1 VTGYEDEGRINRHAR
16 DGGNTLMSA
25 SGKQPFGGTIG
36 KSIATSK
43 PWWPVAAKPPA
54 GAPNILVVLF
64 DDVGFSD
71 FGCYGS
77 PIKTPTIDRL
87 AAEGL
92 RYSGF
97 HTTAMCSTTRAAL
110 LTGRNHH
117 SVGVGCLANFDSGYP
132 GYRGKIAREAGTLAE
147 MLREHG
153 YRNYMIGKWHV
164 TPLTE
169 SGATG
174 PFDGWPLG
182 RGFDRFYGFLDAET
196 DQYAPEL
203 VADNT
208 HIDPPGSYAGYH
220 LTADLIDQA
229 IRFIGD
235 HIADRPDLPWLT
247 WLAFGACHAPHQAPQ
262 DIIKGYDALFAHG
275 WDVERDQ
282 RLARQKATGVVPA
295 ETKLPPRNDGVKAW
309 EAHSEDERRLFTRLQ
324 SAFAGMLDHAD
335 RHLAR
340 LIAFLETSGVR
351 DNTLVIVMSDNGAS
365 QEGGPLGFINAMG
378 PYNFRPEPIAEK
390 LRRLEDIGGP
400 DTHSNFPHGWAMAS
414 NTPLRRYKQNTH
426 GGGIRDPLVLSW
438 PKGIAARGEL
448 RHQFVHACDL
458 VPTLL
463 DVIGISA
470 PATIGGSQ
478 QMPMEGE
485 SFARSITDAAA
496 RSKSSPQ
503 YFEMFGHRGLWHQGW
518 KAVAYHPPGT
528 PFENDKWELFHLDH
542 DFSETDDLAATE
554 PRRLTE
560 LIELWWSEAEKHQVL
575 PLDDRFG
582 PRFAENAARFHGAR
596 HHFTFHAGMGHVPT
610 DVAPDVRSRS
620 YSIEAHVEI
629 DSAGAKGVLIA
640 HGDATSGYSLYIKD
654 GHLVHDLNIGGGHEI
669 ITSDRQVAPG
679 ARRLGLRVERLVRQT
694 EPAKG
699 ARTGESVYTLLI
711 DGEPAGSLK
720 TELAFHNLI
729 SWSGLDIGRDR
740 GSPVS
745 HYTAPFEFTGRLLK
759 VTVVMHDDQKLDG
772 TGVGNAQMARQ

>member
-1 VTGYEDEGRINRHAR
+1 
-16 DGGNTLMSA
+16 MSA
-25 SGKQPFGGTIG
+25 NSGSKPFPGTIANTVAG
-36 KSIATSK
+36 SK
-43 PWWPVAAKPPA
+43 PWWPAVPKPPA

-77 PIKTPTIDRL
+77 AIRTPVIDAL
-87 AAEGL
+87 AAGGL
-92 RYSGF
+92 RYTGF

-147 MLREHG
+147 MLKSRA
-153 YRNYMIGKWHV
+153 YRNYMVGKWHV

-203 VADNT
+203 VSDNT
-208 HIDPPGSYAGYH
+208 HIDPPGTYASGYH
-220 LTADLIDQA
+220 LTADLVDQS
-229 IRFIGD
+229 IRFIAD

-247 WLAFGACHAPHQAPQ
+247 WLAFGACHAPHQAPAE
-262 DIIKGYDALFAHG
+262 IIKGYDEVFAHG
-275 WDVERDQ
+275 WDVERER
-282 RLARQKATGVVPA
+282 RLARQKALGIVPP
-295 ETKLPPRNDGVKAW
+295 ETRMPVRNDGVKAW
-309 EAHSEDERRLFTRLQ
+309 DEHSAEEKRVFTRLQ

-340 LIAFLETSGVR
+340 LVAFLEQAGIR
-351 DNTLVIVMSDNGAS
+351 DNTLILVLSDNGAS
-365 QEGGPLGFINAMG
+365 QEGGPLGFVNAMG

-390 LRRLEDIGGP
+390 LRRLDDIGGP
-400 DTHSNFPHGWAMAS
+400 DTHTNFPHGWAMAS

-426 GGGIRDPLVLSW
+426 GGGIRDPFVMSW
-438 PKGIAARGEL
+438 PKRIGARGEL
-448 RHQFVHACDL
+448 RHQFVHASDL

-463 DVIGISA
+463 ELVGIDA
-470 PATIGGSQ
+470 PAEIAGCA
-478 QMPMEGE
+478 QMPIEGK
-485 SFARSITDAAA
+485 SFARSIADAAA
-496 RSKSSPQ
+496 PSKASPQ
-503 YFEMFGHRGLWHQGW
+503 YFEMFGHRGLWRDGW

-528 PFENDKWELFHLDH
+528 PFENDKWELFHLDR
-542 DFSETDDLAATE
+542 DFSEVDDLAAKE
-554 PRRLTE
+554 PDRLAEMIKT
-560 LIELWWSEAEKHQVL
+560 WWSEAERHQVL

-582 PRFAENAARFHGAR
+582 PRFAENAARFQGAR
-596 HHFTFHAGMGHVPT
+596 TRFVFHAGMGHVPT

-620 YSIEAHVEI
+620 YTIEADVEI
-629 DSAGAKGVLIA
+629 GDGGAQGVLIS

-654 GHLVHDLNIGGGHEI
+654 GFLVHDLNIGGRHEI
-669 ITSDRQVAPG
+669 VTSAAKIPGG
-679 ARRLGLRVERLVRQT
+679 ARRLGVRVERLVRDAA
-694 EPAKG
+694 PAKG
-699 ARTGESVYTLLI
+699 ARTGVSAYTLLI
-711 DGEPAGSLK
+711 DGEAAGTLQ
-720 TELAFHNLI
+720 TRLGFHNLI

-745 HYTAPFEFTGRLLK
+745 HYDAPFEFTGRLLR
-759 VTVVMHDDQKLDG
+759 VTVAMHDDQKLDG
-772 TGVGNAQMARQ
+772 EEVGNTEMARQ

>member
-1 VTGYEDEGRINRHAR
+1 MIEG
-16 DGGNTLMSA
+16 DGMSA
-25 SGKQPFGGTIG
+25 GGERAFGGTIG
-36 KSIATSK
+36 RTIANSK
-43 PWWPVAAKPPA
+43 PWWPDARKPPA

-77 PIKTPTIDRL
+77 PIRTPTIDRI
-87 AAEGL
+87 AAGGL

-147 MLREHG
+147 MLRTHA
-153 YRNYMIGKWHV
+153 YRNYMVGKWHV

-203 VADNT
+203 VSDNT
-208 HIDPPGSYAGYH
+208 HIDPPGTYAGGYH
-220 LTADLIDQA
+220 LTADLVDQA

-235 HIADRPDLPWLT
+235 HTADRPDLPWLT
-247 WLAFGACHAPHQAPQ
+247 WLALGACHAPHQAPA
-262 DIIKGYDALFAHG
+262 DIIKGYDATFGHG
-275 WDVERDQ
+275 WDAEREQ
-282 RLARQKATGVVPA
+282 RLSRQKAMGLVPA
-295 ETKLPPRNDGVKAW
+295 ETRLPPRNDGVKAW
-309 EAHSEDERRLFTRLQ
+309 AEHSDDERRVFTRLQ

-335 RHLAR
+335 QHLAR
-340 LIAFLETSGVR
+340 LIAFLETAGLR
-351 DNTLVIVMSDNGAS
+351 DDTLVIVMSDNGAS
-365 QEGGPLGFINAMG
+365 QEGGPLGFVNAMG
-378 PYNFRPEPIAEK
+378 PFNFRPEPIPEK
-390 LRRLEDIGGP
+390 LRRLDDIGGP

-426 GGGIRDPLVLSW
+426 GGGIRDPFILSW
-438 PKGIAARGEL
+438 PKRIAARGEV

-458 VPTLL
+458 MPTLL
-463 DVIGISA
+463 ELIGIEA
-470 PATIGGSQ
+470 PATIAGCP
-478 QMPMEGE
+478 QMPLEGE
-485 SFARSITDAAA
+485 SFARSIVDASAP
-496 RSKSSPQ
+496 SKASPQ
-503 YFEMFGHRGLWHQGW
+503 YFEMFGHRGLWHRGW

-528 PFENDKWELFHLDH
+528 PFENDRWELFHLDR
-542 DFSETDDLAATE
+542 DFSETDDLAAKE
-554 PRRLTE
+554 PERLDRM
-560 LIELWWSEAEKHQVL
+560 ISLWWEQAETHQVL

-596 HHFTFHAGMGHVPT
+596 NRFTFHAGMGHVPT

-620 YSIEAHVEI
+620 YTIEADVEI
-629 DSAGAKGVLIA
+629 GERGAEGVLIA
-640 HGDATSGYSLYIKD
+640 HGDATSGYSLYVRD

-669 ITSDRQVAPG
+669 VTSDRKLPSG
-679 ARRLGLRVERLVRQT
+679 AHRLGVRVERLRRQS

-699 ARTGESVYTLLI
+699 ARTGLSEYTLLI
-711 DGEPAGSLK
+711 DGEAAGTLQSQ
-720 TELAFHNLI
+720 LAFHTLI

-745 HYTAPFEFTGRLLK
+745 HYAAPFEFTGKLLR

-772 TGVGNAQMARQ
+772 EGVGNAQMARQ

>member
-1 VTGYEDEGRINRHAR
+1 
-16 DGGNTLMSA
+16 MSA
-25 SGKQPFGGTIG
+25 GGKPPFGGTIG
-36 KSIATSK
+36 KTIAGSK
-43 PWWPVAAKPPA
+43 PWWPDATRPPA

-77 PIKTPTIDRL
+77 QIRTPTIDRL

-147 MLREHG
+147 MLRAHA
-153 YRNYMIGKWHV
+153 YRNYMVGKWHV

-203 VADNT
+203 VSDNT
-208 HIDPPGSYAGYH
+208 HIDPPGTYADGYH
-220 LTADLIDQA
+220 LTSDLIDQA

-247 WLAFGACHAPHQAPQ
+247 WVAPAACHAPHQAPA
-262 DIIKGYDALFAHG
+262 DIIRGYDAMFAHG
-275 WDVERDQ
+275 WDVEREQ
-282 RLARQKATGVVPA
+282 RLARQKATGLVPQG
-295 ETKLPPRNDGVKAW
+295 TKLPPRNDGVKAW
-309 EAHSEDERRLFTRLQ
+309 ADHSDDERRVFTRLQ

-335 RHLAR
+335 QHLAR
-340 LIAFLETSGVR
+340 LVAFLDTAGVR
-351 DNTLVIVMSDNGAS
+351 DNTLIIVMSDNGAS

-378 PYNFRPEPIAEK
+378 PYNLRPEPIAEK
-390 LRRLEDIGGP
+390 VRRIDDIGGP

-426 GGGIRDPLVLSW
+426 GGGIRDPFILNW
-438 PKGIAARGEL
+438 PKRIAKGEL

-463 DVIGISA
+463 DLIGVGA
-470 PATIGGSQ
+470 PPAIAGCP
-478 QMPMEGE
+478 QMAIEGE
-485 SFARSITDAAA
+485 SFARSIADASVP
-496 RSKSSPQ
+496 SKSSAQ
-503 YFEMFGHRGLWHQGW
+503 YFEMFGHRGIWHRGW
-518 KAVAYHPPGT
+518 KAVAFHPSGT
-528 PFENDKWELFHLDH
+528 SFENDKWELFHLDR
-542 DFSETDDLAATE
+542 DFSETDNLAEKE
-554 PRRLTE
+554 PQRLAE
-560 LIELWWSEAEKHQVL
+560 MIELWWSEAERHNVL

-596 HHFTFHAGMGHVPT
+596 HQFIFHAGMGHVPT

-620 YSIEAHVEI
+620 YTIEAHVEI
-629 DSAGAKGVLIA
+629 GDGGAEGVLIA
-640 HGDATSGYSLYIKD
+640 HGDATSGYSLYIRD
-654 GHLVHDLNIGGGHEI
+654 GLLVHDLNIGGGYEI
-669 ITSDRQVAPG
+669 LRSDRRIAPG
-679 ARRLGLRVERLVRQT
+679 AHRLGLHVERLVRT
-694 EPAKG
+694 EPPAKG
-699 ARTGESVYTLLI
+699 ARTGFSKYTLLI
-711 DGEPAGSLK
+711 DGEPVGSAQ
-720 TELAFHNLI
+720 TQLAFHNFI

-745 HYTAPFEFTGRLLK
+745 HYEAPFEFTGNLLR
-759 VTVVMHDDQKLDG
+759 VTVKMHDDQKLDG
-772 TGVGNAQMARQ
+772 EGVGNAEMARQ

>member
-1 VTGYEDEGRINRHAR
+1 MSA
-16 DGGNTLMSA
+16 GNT
-25 SGKQPFGGTIG
+25 PFGGTIG
-36 KSIATSK
+36 KTVASSK
-43 PWWPVAAKPPA
+43 PWWPEAAKPPT

-77 PIKTPTIDRL
+77 PILTPTIDRL

-147 MLREHG
+147 MLKAHA
-153 YRNYMIGKWHV
+153 YRNYMVGKWHV

-203 VADNT
+203 ASDNT
-208 HIDPPGSYAGYH
+208 HIDPPGSYADGYH
-220 LTADLIDQA
+220 LTSDLIDQS

-247 WLAFGACHAPHQAPQ
+247 WLAFGACHAPHQAPT
-262 DIIKGYDALFAHG
+262 DIIRSYDKVFAHG
-275 WDVERDQ
+275 WDVEREQ
-282 RLARQKATGVVPA
+282 RLARQKALGIVPP
-295 ETKLPPRNDGVKAW
+295 ETAMPARNDGVKAW
-309 EAHSEDERRLFTRLQ
+309 AEHSPEEKRLFTRLQ

-340 LIAFLETSGVR
+340 LIAFLETAGVR
-351 DNTLVIVMSDNGAS
+351 DNTLVLVLSDNGAS
-365 QEGGPLGFINAMG
+365 QEGGPLGFFNAMG
-378 PYNFRPEPIAEK
+378 PYNFRPESVPEK
-390 LRRLEDIGGP
+390 LRRIDDIGGP
-400 DTHSNFPHGWAMAS
+400 NSHSNFPHGWAMAS

-426 GGGIRDPLVLSW
+426 GGGIRDPFVISW
-438 PKGIAARGEL
+438 PKRVPARGEL
-448 RHQFVHACDL
+448 RHQFVHASDL

-463 DVIGISA
+463 DLVGIAA
-470 PATIGGSQ
+470 PAEIAGCA
-478 QMPMEGE
+478 QMPIEGE
-485 SFARSITDAAA
+485 SFARSIADASAPP
-496 RSKSSPQ
+496 KSSPQ
-503 YFEMFGHRGLWHQGW
+503 YFEMFGHRGLWHLGW

-528 PFENDKWELFHLDH
+528 PFENDKWELFHLDR
-542 DFSETDDLAATE
+542 DFSEVHDLGPEE
-554 PRRLTE
+554 PERLAE
-560 LIELWWSEAEKHQVL
+560 MIKLWWSEAEKHNVL

-582 PRFAENAARFHGAR
+582 PRFAENAARFQGAR
-596 HHFTFHAGMGHVPT
+596 NNFVFHAGMGHVPT

-620 YSIEAHVEI
+620 YTIEAHVEI
-629 DSAGAKGVLIA
+629 GEGGAEGVLIA

-654 GHLVHDLNIGGGHEI
+654 GFLVHDLNIGGGHEI
-669 ITSDRQVAPG
+669 VRSDRKVPPG
-679 ARRLGLRVERLVRQT
+679 AQRLGVHVERLLRET
-694 EPAKG
+694 PPAKG
-699 ARTGESVYTLLI
+699 SRTGVTAYTLLI
-711 DGEPAGSLK
+711 DGEPAGSLQ
-720 TELAFHNLI
+720 TQLGFHTLI

-740 GSPVS
+740 SSPVS
-745 HYTAPFEFTGRLLK
+745 HYDAPFEFTGRLLR
-759 VTVVMHDDQKLDG
+759 VTVAMHNDQKLDG
-772 TGVGNAQMARQ
+772 DGVGAAEMARQ

>member
-1 VTGYEDEGRINRHAR
+1 MMSEQAGSGAPKIGRFVK
-16 DGGNTLMSA
+16 DSTPYWPP
-25 SGKQPFGGTIG
+25 QPRAP
-36 KSIATSK
+36 K
-43 PWWPVAAKPPA
+43 

-77 PIKTPTIDRL
+77 PIETPTIDRL
-87 AAEGL
+87 AANGL
-92 RYSGF
+92 RYSSF

-132 GYRGKIAREAGTLAE
+132 GYRGKIARQAGTLAE
-147 MLREHG
+147 MLRAHA
-153 YRNYMIGKWHV
+153 YRNYLVGKWHV

-203 VADNT
+203 VSDVS
-208 HIDPPGSYAGYH
+208 HVDPPGTYADGYH
-220 LTADLIDQA
+220 LTSDLIDQA

-235 HIADRPDLPWLT
+235 RVADRPDLPWLT
-247 WLAFGACHAPHQAPQ
+247 WVALGACHAPHQAPA
-262 DIIKGYDALFAHG
+262 DIIKAYDTVFAHG
-275 WDVERDQ
+275 WDIEREQ
-282 RLARQKATGVVPA
+282 RLARQKAMGLVPD

-309 EAHSEDERRLFTRLQ
+309 TDHGEDEKRVFTRLQ
-324 SAFAGMLDHAD
+324 SAYAGMLDHAD

-340 LIAFLETSGVR
+340 LVSFLDKAGIRE
-351 DNTLVIVMSDNGAS
+351 DTLVIVMSDNGAS

-378 PYNFRPEPIAEK
+378 PFNFRPEPMPEK
-390 LRRLEDIGGP
+390 VRRIDDIGGP
-400 DTHSNFPHGWAMAS
+400 DTHTNFPHGWAMAS

-426 GGGIRDPLVLSW
+426 GGGIRDPFVMSW
-438 PKGIAARGEL
+438 PKRIKAKGEL

-458 VPTLL
+458 TPTLL
-463 DVIGISA
+463 DLIGIA
-470 PATIGGSQ
+470 PPAEIAGCP
-478 QMPMEGE
+478 QMPLEGE
-485 SFARSITDAAA
+485 SFARSIDDASAP
-496 RSKSSPQ
+496 SKSSAQ
-503 YFEMFGHRGLWHQGW
+503 YFEMFGHRGLWKEGW
-518 KAVAYHPPGT
+518 KAVSFHPSGT
-528 PFENDKWELFHLDH
+528 PFENDKWELFHLDQ
-542 DFSETDDLAATE
+542 DFSEVDDLATKE
-554 PRRLTE
+554 PQRLDE
-560 LIELWWSEAEKHQVL
+560 MIKLWWREAEKRNVL

-620 YSIEAHVEI
+620 YTIEAHVEI
-629 DSAGAKGVLIA
+629 DAAGAEGVLIA
-640 HGDATSGYSLYIKD
+640 HGDATSGYSFYIKD
-654 GHLVHDLNIGGGHEI
+654 GHLVHDLNIGGGHE
-669 ITSDRQVAPG
+669 TVRSDRKVASG

-699 ARTGESVYTLLI
+699 ARTGESEYTLLI

-720 TELAFHNLI
+720 TQAAFHNLI

-745 HYTAPFEFTGRLLK
+745 HYTAPFAFTGRLLK
-759 VTVVMHDDQKLDG
+759 VTVAMDNDQKLDG